1 MKFEFLADASDTPP
15 TRPSNPSAGYPSNGD
30 PAKNIPPTTPG
41 AYFYYQLMVEFTTL
55 LERAGITP
63 DAENL
68 HQLADWFDNYKAS
81 LVSGTAASQEIIA
94 ACNDYA
100 GVS

>member
-15 TRPSNPSAGYPSNGD
+15 TRPSNPSVGYPSNGD

-55 LERAGITP
+55 LERNGITP
-63 DAENL
+63 SATKL
-68 HQLADWFDNYKAS
+68 TQLADFMDSYKTQITDGAVQAS
-81 LVSGTAASQEIIA
+81 EIIA
-94 ACNDYA
+94 ACNDYS
-100 GVS
+100 GS